1 MLEGPA
7 ALRNYLL
14 VTRRQDFVRQFNKK
28 LLGYALGRAIQLSDE
43 PLIEEMEQALQ
54 QQNYRIGAAIETIA
68 LSRQFRE
75 IRGGAFRDPDEE

>member
-1 MLEGPA
+1 
-7 ALRNYLL
+7 
-14 VTRRQDFVRQFNKK
+14 
-28 LLGYALGRAIQLSDE
+28 
-43 PLIEEMEQALQ
+43 MEQALQ